1 MPLFFFFK
9 GLGKII
15 MTREIFSYYV
25 IYFLFADNKH
35 KFTVLEHMFRTLEYM
50 FKDLEQ
56 RISLGEKKKYQG
68 EKEKLF
74 AAMRKKCY
82 L

>member
-1 MPLFFFFK
+1 
-9 GLGKII
+9 
-15 MTREIFSYYV
+15 
-25 IYFLFADNKH
+25 
-35 KFTVLEHMFRTLEYM
+35 M

-56 RISLGEKKKYQG
+56 KISLGEKKKYQG